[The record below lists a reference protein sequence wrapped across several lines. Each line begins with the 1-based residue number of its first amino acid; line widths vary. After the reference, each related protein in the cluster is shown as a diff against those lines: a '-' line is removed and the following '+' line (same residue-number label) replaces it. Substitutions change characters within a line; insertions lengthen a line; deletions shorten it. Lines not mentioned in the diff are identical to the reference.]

1 MFTILG
7 ARAAGRYGRA
17 PPALLT
23 RPREMSSV
31 PGSFDLSYTEARSP
45 QPAPARLVS
54 ASVSTP
60 PERYTQQQVL
70 DWFGEQ
76 NPKIRKLFHNSHI
89 DSRALYL
96 PPRENGCVVEESHQQ
111 LIDKHLAG
119 VLELAPPAIRQAL
132 EPLGV
137 APDDLDFIVCVTST
151 GFLCPGISARL
162 IQHMGLRNDIQRLDV
177 VGMGCNAAMNA
188 MQMAIHTAHRRP
200 GSVGVLVCA
209 EICSAGY
216 VMNQTMGTA
225 VVNSLFGDGVAAA
238 VIRADEGDGAA
249 EGPGVIDFESFIH
262 TDTIES
268 MKYTLDDTKLSF
280 FLDKQIPWVIGDH
293 AHIPVG
299 RLLARH
305 SLRVEDV
312 DHWIIHSGGKKVID
326 AISANLGLSEHDVR
340 HTRGVL
346 RDHGNVSSGSVLF
359 SFERLKHE
367 GVAEAGDVGVMIAMG
382 PGMSIET
389 ALLRW

>member
-1 MFTILG
+1 
-7 ARAAGRYGRA
+7 
-17 PPALLT
+17 
-23 RPREMSSV
+23 MSSV
-31 PGSFDLSYTEARSP
+31 PGSFDWSLAESRTP
-45 QPAPARLVS
+45 QPATARLCSV
-54 ASVSTP
+54 SVSTP
-60 PERYTQQQVL
+60 PARHTQQQVL
-70 DWFGEQ
+70 DWFGQ
-76 NPKIRKLFHNSHI
+76 TNPKIVKLFHNSHI
-89 DSRALYL
+89 DSRGLYL
-96 PPRENGCVVEESHQQ
+96 PRRRDGVVTEESHQE
-111 LIDKHLAG
+111 LLDKHLAG
-119 VLELAPPAIRQAL
+119 VLELSPPAIVRAL
-132 EPLGV
+132 EPLGLE
-137 APDDLDFIVCVTST
+137 PGDLDFLVCVTST
-151 GFLCPGISARL
+151 GFLCPGLTAR
-162 IQHMGLRNDIQRLDV
+162 IIEHMQLRNDIQRLDV

-188 MQMAIHTAHRRP
+188 MQMAIHTANRRP
-200 GSVGVLVCA
+200 GSVGVLLCA
-209 EICSAGY
+209 EICSAAY
-216 VMNQTMGTA
+216 VMNDSMGTA

-238 VIRADEGDGAA
+238 VIRADENDGAA
-249 EGPGVIDFESFIH
+249 EGPGVVDFESFIH

-326 AISANLGLSEHDVR
+326 AISANLGLTEHDVR
-340 HTRGVL
+340 HTRSVL

-359 SFERLKHE
+359 SYERLRRE
-367 GVAEAGDVGVMIAMG
+367 GVAEAGDVGVMMAMG